1 MFSRV
6 TMILAFIVG
15 VCGTAAAQGRMAP
28 APIYNWTGFYAG
40 AFGGYAWGKFG
51 ANPEHFA
58 STTDIKDDGTMA
70 GLQGG
75 YRHQFINNFVIGGEL
90 MLPLY
95 MTKGTAR
102 DIANPAITY
111 EAKLNWAFLANA
123 QLGYA
128 YGRFLPYVFV
138 GGGWTNVTGTTF
150 NVSKAG
156 VFALG
161 QSDSVTVT
169 HRALIAGFGLNYA
182 VTDKFGLGLRYTYID
197 LSKENYEMAWNAP
210 PPNPFWW
217 NASTL
222 FVTAEYRF

>member
-1 MFSRV
+1 
-6 TMILAFIVG
+6 MIKHIAASLAFV
-15 VCGTAAAQGRMAP
+15 VAACGAAVAQPVP
-28 APIYNWTGFYAG
+28 AYNWTGFYAG
-40 AFGGYAWGKFG
+40 AFGGYAWGSVSGGPG
-51 ANPEHFA
+51 AFSN
-58 STTDIKDDGTMA
+58 TTDIKDDGTMA

-75 YRHQFINNFVIGGEL
+75 YRRQFMNNVVFGAEL
-90 MLPLY
+90 ILPLY
-95 MTKGTAR
+95 ITKGTSR
-102 DIANPAITY
+102 DITNPAITY
-111 EAKLNWAFLANA
+111 EAKPNWAVFGDL

-150 NVSKAG
+150 NVSPAG

-161 QSDSVTVT
+161 QSDSANAT
-169 HRALIAGFGLNYA
+169 HRVLIAGAGLNYA
-182 VTDKFGLGLRYTYID
+182 VTDNIALGLRYTYID

-217 NASTL
+217 RASML